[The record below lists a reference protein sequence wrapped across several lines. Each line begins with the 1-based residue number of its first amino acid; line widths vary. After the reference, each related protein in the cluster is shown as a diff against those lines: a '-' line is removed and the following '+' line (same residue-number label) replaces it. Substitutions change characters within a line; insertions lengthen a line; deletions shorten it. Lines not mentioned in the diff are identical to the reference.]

1 MTICHEGWRYPE
13 TVRRAAENTCDFA
26 AVNYA
31 FARAPPC
38 TALATPDGD
47 LLASNPSGAT
57 GLLLADL
64 DLTQATGLLARRCRP
79 AFRSRWSLKHC
90 TF

>member
-1 MTICHEGWRYPE
+1 MPSLAHRP
-13 TVRRAAENTCDFA
+13 
-26 AVNYA
+26 
-31 FARAPPC
+31 APPC

-64 DLTQATGLLARRCRP
+64 DLTQATGLLARRYRP
-79 AFRSRWSLKHC
+79 AFRSWWSLKHC
-90 TF
+90 SF